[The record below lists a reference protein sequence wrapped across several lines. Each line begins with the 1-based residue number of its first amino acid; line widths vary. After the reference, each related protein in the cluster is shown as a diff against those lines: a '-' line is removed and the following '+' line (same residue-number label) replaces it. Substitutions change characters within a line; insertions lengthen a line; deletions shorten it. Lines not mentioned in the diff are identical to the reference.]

1 MYKLPLNKALF
12 TAEAQTLL
20 QSDAFTVTTRRY
32 PRGIESLTI
41 ANARGHLEILPFMG
55 QILWDAAFDGHSL
68 RMKNMFARPQPAREI
83 VDTYGCFAFH
93 SGLLAGG
100 CPAPEDTHPLHGEF
114 PCAQMDRAW
123 LEIAPDAIRLVSE
136 YEYVQ
141 GFGHHYLARPSV
153 RLAAA
158 AARFDIDMEVEN
170 RSAYQPMP
178 LIYMCHMNYA
188 YVAGGVMQQNLPDG
202 AFQLRRTIPAH
213 VHPTP
218 AWQAFNE
225 AILNGEVSADTLDRP
240 DCYDP
245 EIVYFADKLAQYGEA
260 LEFSLRDPASGVAFS
275 TCFNSRDFPCATRW
289 ILNNPDQQVAAFV
302 LPATARPEGYR
313 AAAAAGT
320 LQWLKAGEHKHFHV
334 NTGIQE

>member
-1 MYKLPLNKALF
+1 
-12 TAEAQTLL
+12 
-20 QSDAFTVTTRRY
+20 
-32 PRGIESLTI
+32 
-41 ANARGHLEILPFMG
+41 
-55 QILWDAAFDGHSL
+55 
-68 RMKNMFARPQPAREI
+68 MKNMFARPQPAREI

-158 AARFDIDMEVEN
+158 AARFDIDMDVEN

-245 EIVYFADKLAQYGEA
+245 EIVYFADNLAQYGEA

-275 TCFNSRDFPCATRW
+275 TRFNSRDFPCATRW

>member
-1 MYKLPLNKALF
+1 
-12 TAEAQTLL
+12 
-20 QSDAFTVTTRRY
+20 
-32 PRGIESLTI
+32 
-41 ANARGHLEILPFMG
+41 
-55 QILWDAAFDGHSL
+55 
-68 RMKNMFARPQPAREI
+68 
-83 VDTYGCFAFH
+83 
-93 SGLLAGG
+93 
-100 CPAPEDTHPLHGEF
+100 
-114 PCAQMDRAW
+114 
-123 LEIAPDAIRLVSE
+123 
-136 YEYVQ
+136 
-141 GFGHHYLARPSV
+141 
-153 RLAAA
+153 
-158 AARFDIDMEVEN
+158 
-170 RSAYQPMP
+170 
-178 LIYMCHMNYA
+178 
-188 YVAGGVMQQNLPDG
+188 MQQNLPDG

-245 EIVYFADKLAQYGEA
+245 EIVYFADNLAQYCEA

-275 TCFNSRDFPCATRW
+275 TRFSSRDFPCATRW